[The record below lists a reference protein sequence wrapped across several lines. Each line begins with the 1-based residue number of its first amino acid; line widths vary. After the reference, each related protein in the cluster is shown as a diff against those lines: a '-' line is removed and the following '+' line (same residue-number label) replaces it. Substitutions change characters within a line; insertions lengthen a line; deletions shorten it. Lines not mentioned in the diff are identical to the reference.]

1 MSQIDREMEQIE
13 RGPRSVTLFSAV
25 GAIATPLHG
34 GLAPQRLR
42 EPWLAHAWRTL
53 NAAALHA
60 VDTIL
65 TWHERVRMRHQL
77 LMLDDRLLRDIG
89 ITRVEARNEAEKPFW
104 RV

>member
-25 GAIATPLHG
+25 GALATSLHG

-42 EPWLAHAWRTL
+42 EPWLSQAWRTL
-53 NAAALHA
+53 NAAALRA

-65 TWHERVRMRHQL
+65 TWHERARMRHQL

-89 ITRVEARNEAEKPFW
+89 ITRLEARSEAEKPFW
-104 RV
+104 QA

>member
-13 RGPRSVTLFSAV
+13 RGPRSVMLFSSV
-25 GAIATPLHG
+25 GALAPLHG
-34 GLAPQRLR
+34 RLAPQRWR

-65 TWHERVRMRHQL
+65 TWHERARMRHQL

-89 ITRVEARNEAEKPFW
+89 ITRLEARNEAEKPFW

>member
-25 GAIATPLHG
+25 GALATPLHG
-34 GLAPQRLR
+34 VR
-42 EPWLAHAWRTL
+42 EPWLSQTWRAL

-65 TWHERVRMRHQL
+65 TWQERARMRHQL

-104 RV
+104 QV